1 MTRVRTCLFALVAA
15 LAWTVPAQAQT
26 QTGTVAGRI
35 FDDASMR
42 PIDGVTLTVVGTGR
56 TGLTNS
62 DGRFVITAVPVGEQ
76 TLRAEVL
83 GYATA
88 ERVITVT
95 ADGTTV
101 IDIQMI
107 SEALQMAEIVVTGY
121 GQQVQ
126 QDVTGVIDA
135 VATDQFNRG
144 VITAPE
150 ELIQGKVAG
159 VNVVTPGFRG
169 DVNIR
174 IRGGTSINASNEPLF
189 VVDGVPIAPGGG
201 LGAGNNPLSFINP
214 QDIESVT
221 VLKDASA
228 AAIYGSR
235 GANGVIII
243 ETKEGSAGSSIS
255 YTGSVNLSNR
265 VGEIDLVGADDFRQ
279 AVQTYQPSS
288 SPLLLDAN
296 TDWRDEVMR
305 TAYGQEHNLT
315 VSGGSDVSN
324 YRVSLGYFGRDGIVQ
339 GSDTERLTAG
349 LNFNQLLF
357 NETFSVEAN
366 IRGSRIV
373 DNFEGNTIGN
383 ATGFAPTQPVLLDG
397 EYYEWDASAGLS
409 PENPFPEIENIVDEG
424 TSWRSLGGL
433 ELEWD
438 IPGVTGLTATSHL
451 GYDVVRAE
459 NVYFAPSFLKAQE
472 GSNPGTISR
481 SNSNGLKTLFDAY
494 LTYTRPF
501 GDNHDF
507 DITGGYSY
515 ENQRNEFPEFFANG
529 LSADFLGPNGIPD
542 ANEVGADLF
551 VQESRLISFFGRVN
565 YSYANKYLFT
575 GSLRR
580 DGSSRFGPEEEWGI
594 FPSAAL
600 AWRIS
605 EEGFMRDSDLFSDL
619 KLRVS
624 WGITGNQ
631 EFDDYQQYIDYV
643 ISDPFARV
651 QFGDRF
657 VTTIRPSAADPG
669 IKWEETTSWNA
680 GLDFGLWENRV
691 TGAVDVYYKDTKDLI
706 FTVPVAA
713 GTNLSDFVT
722 TNIGS
727 LENRGVEFSISAGIF
742 EARDPR
748 DFSWDATLNM
758 AYNQNELTQIN
769 AAGAGNEQILIGGIA
784 GGVGNTIQ
792 VLQPGY
798 PSTSFHTYRHIR
810 DENGDPIWADMNN
823 DGVINDQDLYED
835 LNGDGV
841 VNQDDRFPYQQ
852 AAPDFILGHSSYFRF
867 GGFDLSYAM
876 RAQFGNYVYN
886 NVASDAGNYNR
897 LTGVVPYSL
906 HESVLDNG
914 FVEPQYFSDIYVEDA
929 SFLRMD
935 NITVG
940 YTFDGLGVLDGA
952 RVFGTVQNVFTITG
966 YSGLDPESL
975 AQGDAT
981 ALLQGI
987 DNNLYPRARTF
998 SVGLTVGF

>member
-1 MTRVRTCLFALVAA
+1 MGLVAA
-15 LAWTVPAQAQT
+15 LALLTWAVPGQAQA

-56 TGLTNS
+56 TGLTNA

-76 TLRAEVL
+76 IILAEVL
-83 GYATA
+83 GYADAT
-88 ERVITVT
+88 RTVTVT
-95 ADGTTV
+95 ADQTSV
-101 IDIQMI
+101 IDIQMTNQAI
-107 SEALQMAEIVVTGY
+107 QMQEIVVTGY
-121 GQQVQ
+121 GQQTAE
-126 QDVTGVIDA
+126 DVTGVIDA
-135 VATDQFNRG
+135 VGTEQFNQG

-150 ELIQGKVAG
+150 ELISGKIAG
-159 VNVVTPGFRG
+159 VAVATPGFRG

-201 LGAGNNPLSFINP
+201 IGAGSNPLSFINP

-243 ETKEGSAGSSIS
+243 ETKRGSAGSSIT

-265 VGEIDLVGADDFRQ
+265 IGEIDLVGADDFRA
-279 AVQTYQPSS
+279 AVAEYNPSS
-288 SPLLLDAN
+288 SALLLNAN
-296 TDWRDEVMR
+296 TDWRDEIMR

-315 VSGGSDVSN
+315 VTGGSESSN
-324 YRVSLGYFGRDGIVQ
+324 YRVSLGYFGRDGIIQ
-339 GSDTERLTAG
+339 GSDTERLTAA

-357 NETFSVEAN
+357 NETFSVQAN
-366 IRGSRIV
+366 VRGSRIV
-373 DNFEGNTIGN
+373 DNFEGNNISN
-383 ATGFAPTQPVLLDG
+383 ATGFAPTQPVRNEDG
-397 EYYEWDASAGLS
+397 SYYEWDAAAGLS

-424 TSWRSLGGL
+424 TAWRSLGSL

-438 IPGVTGLTATSHL
+438 LPGITGLTATSHL
-451 GYDVVRAE
+451 GYDVTKAD
-459 NVYFAPSFLKAQE
+459 NVFFAPSFLKSEE
-472 GSNPGTISR
+472 GANPGSISR
-481 SNSNGLKTLFDAY
+481 SNDEQVKTLFDAY

-501 GDNHDF
+501 GENHNF
-507 DITGGYSY
+507 AVTGGYSY
-515 ENQRNEFPEFFANG
+515 EHQRSEFPSFFANG
-529 LSADFLGPNGIPD
+529 LSGDFLGPNGIPD
-542 ANEVGADLF
+542 ANEVGAELT

-565 YSYANKYLFT
+565 YDYAGKYLFT

-594 FPSAAL
+594 FPSAAV

-605 EEGFMRDSDLFSDL
+605 EEGFMSDNDLFSDL
-619 KLRVS
+619 KLRFS

-631 EFDDYQQYIDYV
+631 AFDDYQQYIDYL

-651 QFGDRF
+651 QFGERF

-680 GLDFGLWENRV
+680 GLDFGFADNRI
-691 TGAVDVYYKDTKDLI
+691 TGAVDVYLKETDDLI
-706 FTVPVAA
+706 FTVPVAS

-722 TNIGS
+722 TNVGA
-727 LENRGVEFSISAGIF
+727 LENRGIEFTLSAGIF
-742 EARDPR
+742 EARDPG
-748 DFSWDATLNM
+748 DFRWDATFNM
-758 AYNQNELTQIN
+758 AYNQNEITRIN
-769 AAGAGNEQILIGGIA
+769 ALGSGTEQILTGDIS

-792 VLQPGY
+792 VLQPGF
-798 PSTSFHTYRHIR
+798 PSSSFHAYRHIR
-810 DENGDPIWADMNN
+810 DANGNPIYEDVNG
-823 DGVINDQDLYED
+823 DGVINDSDLYED

-841 VNQDDRFPYQQ
+841 VNQDDRQPYEQ
-852 AAPDFILGHSSYFRF
+852 AAPDFIIGHSSYFSF
-867 GGFDLSYAM
+867 GSFDLSYAV
-876 RAQFGNYVYN
+876 RAQIGNHVYN
-886 NVASDAGNYNR
+886 NVSSDAGNFNR
-897 LTGVVPYSL
+897 LIGVVPYSL
-906 HESVLDNG
+906 HSSVLDNQ
-914 FVEPQYFSDIYVEDA
+914 FRDPQYFSDVYIEDA

-935 NITVG
+935 NITLG
-940 YTFDGLGVLDGA
+940 YTINGLGALDGA
-952 RVFGTVQNVFTITG
+952 RIFGTVQNVFTITG

-975 AQGDAT
+975 IE
-981 ALLQGI
+981 GI

-998 SVGLTVGF
+998 SLGLTLGF